1 MDTDRIDGQVIPIF
15 YRSLFLQS
23 VIAFWKALLKD
34 PRRVGSITPSGLALG
49 EAIVKVVLSAVPG
62 CVVELGAGTGAIT
75 RSLVEVRG
83 QLDDLIVIEQS
94 PELVGL
100 LGSRYPEINIVT
112 GCASLVGR
120 IDFPSARP
128 LTIVSS
134 LPLRSLPSDELSAIK
149 NAIGS
154 LSDRDGGF
162 RFIQYSYFG
171 RVPFVSHISWL
182 TWEKMDT
189 VFANIPPATIWV
201 LRATAA
207 QPLH

>member
-1 MDTDRIDGQVIPIF
+1 ME
-15 YRSLFLQS
+15 S
-23 VIAFWKALLKD
+23 VIAFWKELLKN
-34 PRRVGSITPSGLALG
+34 PRRVGSISPSGIALG
-49 EAIVKVVLSAVPG
+49 DAIAKVVLADRPG

-75 RSLVEVRG
+75 RSLVEIRKE
-83 QLDDLIVIEQS
+83 LDDLIVIEKS
-94 PELVGL
+94 ASLVAL
-100 LGSRYPEINIVT
+100 LASRYPTLNIVT
-112 GCASLVGR
+112 GCASLVGELAV
-120 IDFPSARP
+120 PSNRP

-134 LPLRSLPSDELSAIK
+134 LPLRSLPQHEVDAIK

-154 LSDRDGGF
+154 LSMRSTGF

-171 RVPFVSHISWL
+171 RVPFVSHTTWL

-201 LRATAA
+201 LRPGRP